1 MTTVSGWRRRV
12 LRGFARASLRSRVL
26 LLAVSLLA
34 VGLVAMSVV
43 VNSALRGYLEQRL
56 DTQLSAS
63 AKIFGGLPPA
73 VVFGATQINRT
84 GGALG
89 TSLFGDPTVTYL
101 TADGTVEDVVNPPH
115 GQVDAG
121 PALPQLDTAAVSAR
135 GDRPFTVA
143 SRDGEERWR
152 AVALSR
158 GAGGGSVVVSIAM
171 NQVDGTINRMRAISL
186 ATGLA
191 LLGVLAAL
199 GWFAVRSGLRPLS
212 RIEETA
218 AAIASGDL
226 SRRVPDLAAAGT
238 EVGRLT
244 AALNVMLVQIETS
257 FAARAESEARMGRFV
272 ADAGHELRTP
282 LVGIKGFTD
291 LYRMGALPERQDVD
305 RTMAH
310 IARESERLAGLVED
324 MLLLARLD
332 ERSLRTSGDNNPGDA
347 FPLELAPMDLRTL
360 AADALHDVRALDPSR
375 PVELTGPG
383 GGAPSSAPAFAD
395 EARLRQVVTNL
406 VGNAVAH
413 TPAATPI
420 RIGVGTLGEHSVLEV
435 ADQGQGL
442 TPEQGRRIFERFYR
456 ADGSRSRTTG
466 GGAGLGLAIVRSLV
480 TAHGGQVELLSAP
493 GQGATFRMLLP
504 HLTDHG

>member
-1 MTTVSGWRRRV
+1 
-12 LRGFARASLRSRVL
+12 
-26 LLAVSLLA
+26 
-34 VGLVAMSVV
+34 
-43 VNSALRGYLEQRL
+43 
-56 DTQLSAS
+56 
-63 AKIFGGLPPA
+63 
-73 VVFGATQINRT
+73 
-84 GGALG
+84 
-89 TSLFGDPTVTYL
+89 
-101 TADGTVEDVVNPPH
+101 
-115 GQVDAG
+115 
-121 PALPQLDTAAVSAR
+121 
-135 GDRPFTVA
+135 
-143 SRDGEERWR
+143 
-152 AVALSR
+152 
-158 GAGGGSVVVSIAM
+158 M